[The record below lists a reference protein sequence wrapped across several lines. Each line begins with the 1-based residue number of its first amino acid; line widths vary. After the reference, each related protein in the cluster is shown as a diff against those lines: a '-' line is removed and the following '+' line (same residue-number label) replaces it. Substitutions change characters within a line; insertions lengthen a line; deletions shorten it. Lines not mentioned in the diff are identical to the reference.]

1 MSDTP
6 NQRLDERYPA
16 ELVVSLH
23 WNRQCVRLLTSD
35 VSYRGL
41 FIRTDTPPVLRQLV
55 RLEIELAPGELLS
68 MHGMAVHVVKP
79 GDRLRRDPGVGVQ
92 FYAIDRDAGLR
103 WRRFVDQVQ
112 RTAERVIQPAPA
124 LTPRPSASGAT
135 PPPTPAQALRPRL
148 VPTPISPVGAPPP
161 PPAPTRRSFPRYDAE
176 LELDLRS
183 ESELYSLLT
192 RDVSRGGMFIV
203 TDAPLAP
210 GAEVLLQVRHPARDE
225 HFDLSAVVR
234 RRGTNPS
241 GLGVEFTDLTH
252 ERREAF
258 MAFIQPGLP
267 TEEVLLVQAGDPEL
281 A

>member
-1 MSDTP
+1 MSDTS
-6 NQRLDERYPA
+6 NQRLDDRYPA
-16 ELVVSLH
+16 ELVVALH

-35 VSYRGL
+35 VSYRGI
-41 FIRTDTPPVLRQLV
+41 FIRTDTPPLLRQLV
-55 RLEIELAPGELLS
+55 RLEIELAPGEMLS

-79 GDRLRRDPGVGVQ
+79 GDKLRRDPGVGVQ

-103 WRRFVDQVQ
+103 WRRFVDQIQ
-112 RTAERVIQPAPA
+112 RTAQRVIAAPPA
-124 LTPRPSASGAT
+124 LSPRPAASDAR
-135 PPPTPAQALRPRL
+135 PPPTPVQALRPRL
-148 VPTPISPVGAPPP
+148 VPAPISPIDAPAPPV
-161 PPAPTRRSFPRYDAE
+161 PTRRNFPRYDAE

-192 RDVSRGGMFIV
+192 RDVSRGGMFVV

-225 HFDLSAVVR
+225 HFELSAVVR
-234 RRGTNPS
+234 RRGTNPA
-241 GLGVEFTDLTH
+241 GLGVEFTDLTY

-258 MAFIQPGLP
+258 MAFIQPSLP
-267 TEEVLLVQAGDPEL
+267 TEEVLLVHVDDPDL